1 MQKPDLKK
9 ILPYVGSVLIFL
21 ILSIAYVSP
30 VLEGKRLLQS
40 DIVKFEGMAKEIKDF
55 REETGE
61 EALWTNS
68 MFGGMPAFQISV
80 RYSNNIAIYLHKIMT
95 LGLPRPADMIFL
107 YFAGFF
113 IFLLVLKVNVW
124 VAFLGAL
131 AFAFSSY
138 HFIIIEAGHNSKAL
152 AIAYMAPVF
161 ASIIYTF
168 RGNYYSGGL
177 LFAVFLALQLY
188 SNHLQITYYLLII
201 VVLYGIFELA
211 EQIRN
216 GRIKNFMK
224 ATGILLVAAII
235 ALALNIGNFW
245 STYAYAEHTMR
256 GGTELTTGN
265 RTNTSGLDPDYITQW
280 SYGIEETLTL
290 LVPNA
295 KGGASSP
302 LLYDELIAA
311 NQGTASRQR
320 EAREVLD
327 QYSPSF
333 INFIIEGLQSG
344 NYINKYWG
352 NQPFT
357 SGPVYVGAVVMFL
370 FVLALFF
377 VKGPVKWGFLLAI
390 ALSILLAWGKNLMW
404 LTEFFIN
411 YVPGYNKFR
420 AVSMTLVIAEMCI
433 PALAFLGMYK
443 WYKNPDLIKVKD
455 KPFYW
460 ALGLTGGLLLILY
473 LAPGMFLSFYSDPE
487 KALLQNT
494 KDAGLLMNFEQVELI
509 RKGIFRDDVLRSLV
523 FILLAAGV
531 TALFAMKKIKKGVFV
546 GLIALLIV
554 VDMWPVNRRY
564 FDDSNFVPKRQIE
577 NPYQPTRAN
586 LEILEDD
593 ELHFRVYNLTVNSF
607 NDASTSWFHSSIGG
621 YHGAKLQRYQE
632 LIDNH
637 ITQGNMEIL
646 NMLNTRYFIV
656 PDQNRQPAASFN
668 EDALGN
674 AWFVKEI
681 EWVADA
687 DEEIEAL
694 YDFDPAVKAIIDQ
707 RFEDKVDPSQLKFD
721 SLGQIELAD
730 YEPNRL
736 VYTYSARADQ
746 LAVFSEVYYP
756 DGWKAFINGEEADH
770 FRVNYILRAM
780 ILPAG
785 QNNEVEFRFEPRSYY
800 AGQNIA
806 LVFSIIFVL
815 LVLGFAVVKLRP
827 VFKKEKAATKDQS
840 E

>member
-1 MQKPDLKK
+1 MQKSDLKK
-9 ILPYVGSVLIFL
+9 LLPYIGSLLIFL

-55 REETGE
+55 REETGK

-80 RYSNNIAIYLHKIMT
+80 RYSNNIAIYLHQIFT

-124 VAFLGAL
+124 VAFAGAL

-152 AIAYMAPVF
+152 AIAYMAPVL
-161 ASIIYTF
+161 AAIIHTF
-168 RGNYYSGGL
+168 RGHFYSGGI

-201 VVLYGIFELA
+201 VIFYGIFELA
-211 EQIRN
+211 EHIRH
-216 GRIKNFMK
+216 KKLPVFLK
-224 ATGILLVAAII
+224 ASGVLVVAAII
-235 ALALNIGNFW
+235 AIGVNIGNFW
-245 STYAYAEHTMR
+245 STYSYAQHTMR
-256 GGTELTTGN
+256 GGTELTTDT
-265 RTNTSGLDPDYITQW
+265 RTNTSGLDPEYITQW

-290 LVPNA
+290 LIPNA
-295 KGGASSP
+295 KGGATSP

-311 NQGTASRQR
+311 QQGSPREQR

-327 QYSPSF
+327 NYSPAF
-333 INFIIEGLQSG
+333 INFIIENLQSG
-344 NYINKYWG
+344 SYINKYWG

-377 VKGPVKWGFLLAI
+377 VKGPMKWGFLAAI
-390 ALSILLAWGKNLMW
+390 VLSILLAWGKNLMW
-404 LTEFFIN
+404 FTEFFIN

-420 AVSMTLVIAEMCI
+420 AVSMTLVIAELCI
-433 PALAFLGMYK
+433 PALAFLGLYK
-443 WYKNPDLIKVKD
+443 WYENPDLIKVKS

-460 ALGLTGGLLLILY
+460 ALGLTGGLLVILY
-473 LAPGMFLSFYSDPE
+473 LIPNAFLSFYSEPE
-487 KALLQNT
+487 KAVIRSID
-494 KDAGLLMNFEQVELI
+494 DASVLMHFEQVEQI
-509 RKGIFRDDVLRSLV
+509 RIGIFRADALRSLSFV
-523 FILLAAGV
+523 LLAAGV
-531 TALFAMKKIKKGVFV
+531 VALFSLKKIRKGVFV
-546 GLIALLIV
+546 GLIAVLLV
-554 VDMWPVNRRY
+554 ADMWPVNRRY
-564 FDDSNFVPKRQIE
+564 FDDSSFVSRRQVE

-586 LEILEDD
+586 LEILQDD
-593 ELHFRVYNLTVNSF
+593 ELHFRVYNITLSSF

-632 LIDNH
+632 LIDFH

-656 PDQNRQPAASFN
+656 PGQNRQPTASFN

-681 EWVADA
+681 EWAADA

-694 YDFDPAVKAIIDQ
+694 YDFDPAVKAIIDV
-707 RFEDKVDPSQLKFD
+707 RFEDKIDPSQLRFD
-721 SLGQIELAD
+721 SLGQIELVH
-730 YEPNRL
+730 YQPNKLR
-736 VYTYSARADQ
+736 YQYSARADQ

-756 DGWKAFINGEEADH
+756 DGWKAYINGEETDH

-780 ILPAG
+780 VLPAG
-785 QNNEVEFRFEPRSYY
+785 QDIEVEFRFEPRSYY
-800 AGQNIA
+800 TGQKIA
-806 LVFSIIFVL
+806 IVFSIIMVL
-815 LVLGFAVVKLRP
+815 SVLGFLYMKFRNG
-827 VFKKEKAATKDQS
+827 FQKKEVSADDQP
-840 E
+840 

>member
-1 MQKPDLKK
+1 MQKSDLNKL
-9 ILPYVGSVLIFL
+9 LPYIGSLLIFL

-40 DIVKFEGMAKEIKDF
+40 DIVKFEGMAKETKDF
-55 REETGE
+55 REETGK

-80 RYSNNIAIYLHKIMT
+80 RYSNNIAIYLHQIFT

-113 IFLLVLKVNVW
+113 IFMLVLKVNVW

-152 AIAYMAPVF
+152 AIAYMAPVL
-161 ASIIYTF
+161 AAIIHTF
-168 RGNYYSGGL
+168 RGHYYSGGI

-201 VVLYGIFELA
+201 VVFYGIFELA
-211 EQIRN
+211 EHIRQKKLPVFLKSS
-216 GRIKNFMK
+216 GV
-224 ATGILLVAAII
+224 LVAAAIVAI
-235 ALALNIGNFW
+235 GVNIGNFW
-245 STYAYAEHTMR
+245 STYSYAEHTMR
-256 GGTELTTGN
+256 GGTELTTDT
-265 RTNTSGLDPDYITQW
+265 RPNTSGLDPQYITQW

-290 LVPNA
+290 LIPNA
-295 KGGASSP
+295 KGGATSP

-311 NQGTASRQR
+311 QQGSPSEQR
-320 EAREVLD
+320 EAREILD
-327 QYSPSF
+327 SYSQSF
-333 INFIIEGLQSG
+333 INFIIEELQSG

-370 FVLALFF
+370 FVFALFF
-377 VKGPVKWGFLLAI
+377 VKGPMKWGFLAAI
-390 ALSILLAWGKNLMW
+390 VLSILLAWGKNLMW
-404 LTEFFIN
+404 FTEFFIN

-420 AVSMTLVIAEMCI
+420 AVSMTLVIAELCI

-443 WYKNPDLIKVKD
+443 WYENPDLIKVKS

-460 ALGLTGGLLLILY
+460 AFGLTGGLLVLLY
-473 LAPGMFLSFYSDPE
+473 LMPNVFLSFYSQPE
-487 KALLQNT
+487 KAVVHSID
-494 KDAGLLMNFEQVELI
+494 DATILMHFEQVEQI
-509 RKGIFRDDVLRSLV
+509 RIGIFRADVLRSLAFV
-523 FILLAAGV
+523 LLAAGV

-546 GLIALLIV
+546 GLIAVLIV
-554 VDMWPVNRRY
+554 ADMWPVNRRY
-564 FDDSNFVPKRQIE
+564 FDDSAFVPKRQVE
-577 NPYQPTRAN
+577 NPYQPTHAN
-586 LEILEDD
+586 LEILQDD
-593 ELHFRVYNLTVNSF
+593 ESHFRVYNLTVSSF

-632 LIDNH
+632 LIDYH

-674 AWFVKEI
+674 AWFIKEI
-681 EWVADA
+681 EWVENA

-694 YDFDPAVKAIIDQ
+694 YDFDPAVNAIIDQ
-707 RFEDKVDPSQLKFD
+707 RFEEKIDPSQLRFD
-721 SLGQIELAD
+721 GLGQIELVHYQPNKLR
-730 YEPNRL
+730 YE
-736 VYTYSARADQ
+736 YSARADQ

-756 DGWKAFINGEEADH
+756 DGWKAYVNGEEADH

-780 ILPAG
+780 VLPAG

-800 AGQNIA
+800 TGQKIA
-806 LVFSIIFVL
+806 IVFSIIMVL
-815 LVLGFAVVKLRP
+815 MVLGFFYLKFRNG
-827 VFKKEKAATKDQS
+827 FQKKKVSAED
-840 E
+840 

>member
-1 MQKPDLKK
+1 MQKSDLKK
-9 ILPYVGSVLIFL
+9 LLPYIGSLLIFL

-55 REETGE
+55 REETGK

-80 RYSNNIAIYLHKIMT
+80 RYSNNIAVYLHQIFT

-152 AIAYMAPVF
+152 AIAYMAPVL
-161 ASIIYTF
+161 AAIIHTF
-168 RGNYYSGGL
+168 RGHYYSGGI

-201 VVLYGIFELA
+201 VVFYGIFELA
-211 EQIRN
+211 EHFRQKKLP
-216 GRIKNFMK
+216 GFLK
-224 ATGILLVAAII
+224 ASGVLVAAAII
-235 ALALNIGNFW
+235 AIGVNIGNFW
-245 STYAYAEHTMR
+245 STYSYTKHTMR
-256 GGTELTTGN
+256 GGTELTTDT
-265 RTNTSGLDPDYITQW
+265 RTNTSGLDPSYITQW

-290 LVPNA
+290 LIPNA
-295 KGGASSP
+295 KGGATSP

-311 NQGTASRQR
+311 QQGSPREQR

-327 QYSPSF
+327 SYSPSF
-333 INFIIEGLQSG
+333 VNFIIEGLQSG

-357 SGPVYVGAVVMFL
+357 SGPVYAGAVVMFL
-370 FVLALFF
+370 FILALFF
-377 VKGPVKWGFLLAI
+377 VKGPMKWGFLAAI
-390 ALSILLAWGKNLMW
+390 VLSILLAWGKNLMW
-404 LTEFFIN
+404 FTEFFIN

-420 AVSMTLVIAEMCI
+420 AVSMTLVIAELCI

-443 WYKNPDLIKVKD
+443 WYENPDLIKVKS

-460 ALGLTGGLLLILY
+460 ALGLTGGLLVLLY
-473 LAPGMFLSFYSDPE
+473 LMPNVFLSFYTQPE
-487 KALLQNT
+487 KAVVQSI
-494 KDAGLLMNFEQVELI
+494 DDPAMLMHFQQVEQI
-509 RKGIFRDDVLRSLV
+509 RIGIFRADTLRSLV

-531 TALFAMKKIKKGVFV
+531 IALFSLKKIKKGVFV
-546 GLIALLIV
+546 GLIAILIV
-554 VDMWPVNRRY
+554 ADMWPVNRRY
-564 FDDSNFVPKRQIE
+564 FDDSSFVPKRQVE
-577 NPYQPTRAN
+577 NPYQMTRAN
-586 LEILEDD
+586 MEILQDD
-593 ELHFRVYNLTVNSF
+593 ELHFRVYNLTVSSF
-607 NDASTSWFHSSIGG
+607 NDASTSWFHRSIGG

-632 LIDNH
+632 LIDYH

-681 EWVADA
+681 EWVANA

-694 YDFDPAVKAIIDQ
+694 YDFDPAEKAIIDQ
-707 RFEDKVDPSQLKFD
+707 RFEDKVDPTQLRFD
-721 SLGQIELAD
+721 GLGQIELVH
-730 YEPNRL
+730 YQPNKLR
-736 VYTYSARADQ
+736 YTYSARADQ

-756 DGWKAFINGEEADH
+756 DGWKVFINGEEADH

-780 ILPAG
+780 VLPAG

-800 AGQNIA
+800 TGQKIA
-806 LVFSIIFVL
+806 IVFSIIMVL
-815 LVLGFAVVKLRP
+815 TVLGFLYLKFRNG
-827 VFKKEKAATKDQS
+827 FKKKEVVADDQL
-840 E
+840 

>member
-1 MQKPDLKK
+1 MQKSDLKK
-9 ILPYVGSVLIFL
+9 LLPYIGSLLIFL

-55 REETGE
+55 REETGK

-80 RYSNNIAIYLHKIMT
+80 RYSNNIAIYLHQIFT

-124 VAFLGAL
+124 VAFAGAL

-152 AIAYMAPVF
+152 AIAYMAPVL
-161 ASIIYTF
+161 AAIIHTF
-168 RGNYYSGGL
+168 RGHFYSGGI

-201 VVLYGIFELA
+201 VIFYGIFELA
-211 EQIRN
+211 EHIRH
-216 GRIKNFMK
+216 KKLPVFLK
-224 ATGILLVAAII
+224 ASGVLVVAAII
-235 ALALNIGNFW
+235 AIGVNIGNFW
-245 STYAYAEHTMR
+245 STYSYAQHTMR
-256 GGTELTTGN
+256 GGTELTTDT
-265 RTNTSGLDPDYITQW
+265 RTNTSGLDPEYITQW

-290 LVPNA
+290 LIPNA
-295 KGGASSP
+295 KGGATSP

-311 NQGTASRQR
+311 QQGSPREQR

-327 QYSPSF
+327 NYSPAF
-333 INFIIEGLQSG
+333 INFIIENLQSG
-344 NYINKYWG
+344 SYINKYWG

-377 VKGPVKWGFLLAI
+377 VKGPMKWGFLAAI
-390 ALSILLAWGKNLMW
+390 VLSILLAWGKNLMW
-404 LTEFFIN
+404 FTEFFIN

-420 AVSMTLVIAEMCI
+420 AVSMTLVIAELCI
-433 PALAFLGMYK
+433 PALAFLGLYK
-443 WYKNPDLIKVKD
+443 WYENPDLIKVKS

-460 ALGLTGGLLLILY
+460 ALGLTGGLLVILY
-473 LAPGMFLSFYSDPE
+473 LIPNAFLSFYSEPE
-487 KALLQNT
+487 KAVIRSID
-494 KDAGLLMNFEQVELI
+494 DASVLMHFEQVEQI
-509 RKGIFRDDVLRSLV
+509 RIGIFRADALRSLSFV
-523 FILLAAGV
+523 LLAAGV
-531 TALFAMKKIKKGVFV
+531 VALFSLKKIRKGVFV
-546 GLIALLIV
+546 GLIAVLLV
-554 VDMWPVNRRY
+554 ADMWPVNRRY
-564 FDDSNFVPKRQIE
+564 FDDSSFVPRRQVE

-586 LEILEDD
+586 LEILQDD
-593 ELHFRVYNLTVNSF
+593 ELHFRVYNITLSSF

-632 LIDNH
+632 LIDFH

-656 PDQNRQPAASFN
+656 PGQNRQPTASFN

-681 EWVADA
+681 EWAADA

-694 YDFDPAVKAIIDQ
+694 YDFDPAVKAIIDV
-707 RFEDKVDPSQLKFD
+707 RFEDKIDPSQLRFD
-721 SLGQIELAD
+721 SLGQIELVH
-730 YEPNRL
+730 YQPNKLR
-736 VYTYSARADQ
+736 YQYSARADQ

-756 DGWKAFINGEEADH
+756 DGWKAYVNGEETDH

-780 ILPAG
+780 VLPAG
-785 QNNEVEFRFEPRSYY
+785 QDIEVEFRFEPRSYY
-800 AGQNIA
+800 TGQKIA
-806 LVFSIIFVL
+806 IVFSIIMVL
-815 LVLGFAVVKLRP
+815 SVLGFLYMKFRNG
-827 VFKKEKAATKDQS
+827 FQKKEVSADDQP
-840 E
+840 